1 MFLSARSP
9 SNTLYIYAYSLSLH
23 TYRLLAL
30 PLLEEILNLILIHI
44 RRTPD
49 RLIRLYILLHQL
61 QLPQYPL
68 PRIRTQ
74 RQPPPLWL
82 ELRRRSALDELEY
95 ALHGLLRVADLLGLD
110 VEVVVGLKLADKFG
124 VVGLG
129 GGGGALSCGGRAEET
144 GGEVAGFDDCDRDV
158 PALDFAREGL

>member
-1 MFLSARSP
+1 MVHICVQLE
-9 SNTLYIYAYSLSLH
+9 L

-61 QLPQYPL
+61 QFPQYPL

-74 RQPPPLWL
+74 RQPPPLRL
-82 ELRRRSALDELEY
+82 QLRRRRALDDLKDP
-95 ALHGLLRVADLLGLD
+95 LHGLLRVADLLRLD
-110 VEVVVGLKLADKFG
+110 VEVVVGLELADEFG
-124 VVGLG
+124 VVGLVG
-129 GGGGALSCGGRAEET
+129 GSGALGCSGRAKES
-144 GGEVAGFDDCDRDV
+144 GREVARFDDGD
-158 PALDFAREGL
+158 